1 MIEFLRGKLIRRS
14 PAQLLIDVGGVG
26 YAVNVSLRTS
36 EAAGAEGREIGII
49 TYLHVREE
57 AMELFGFQ
65 DATEKALFLMLLG
78 VSGIGPRL
86 ALRILSST
94 SPGDLGR
101 MISGGDIR
109 ALTSLKGI
117 GKKTA
122 EVMVASLRASIAK
135 LSWDSPS
142 ERPFATAE
150 TDSLRDAVLGLV
162 TLGVKEPQAE
172 AAVRKAAQKAGEKA
186 SAGQLI
192 ALALQEV

>member
-1 MIEFLRGKLIRRS
+1 MIEFLRGKLLRRS

-36 EAAGAEGREIGII
+36 ELAGPEGVEIGII
-49 TYLHVREE
+49 THLHVREE
-57 AMELFGFQ
+57 AMELFGFG
-65 DATEKALFLMLLG
+65 DSTEKTLFLMLLS

-94 SPGDLGR
+94 TPADLGR

-109 ALTSLKGI
+109 SLMLLKGI

-122 EVMVASLRASIAK
+122 EVMVASLRSSIAK
-135 LSWDSPS
+135 MSWETRS
-142 ERPFATAE
+142 ETNFSTAE
-150 TDSLRDAVLGLV
+150 SDALRDAIMGLV
-162 TLGVKEPQAE
+162 TLGVKEAQAE
-172 AAVRKAAQKAGEKA
+172 AAVRKAVQKTGDKA
-186 SAGQLI
+186 TAGQLI